1 MKLYKSY
8 KNNNGQREN
17 NSEDTFYC
25 RTIDQKGVCACV
37 CVGKVGGGASYV
49 SKGAYRTVFKN
60 LIRLKFNKRISH
72 QISNSNV
79 FEM

>member
-1 MKLYKSY
+1 MIAYNSY
-8 KNNNGQREN
+8 KNNG
-17 NSEDTFYC
+17 
-25 RTIDQKGVCACV
+25 QKGMCAYV
-37 CVGKVGGGASYV
+37 CVGKVGGGGGLASYV

-60 LIRLKFNKRISH
+60 LIRLKFNGYHSH